1 MAEFLVIRIGEG
13 ESAPAAWIAVDSSG
27 TRLGPPSSGDLA
39 AATPAAADRKVI
51 VLVPATEVLTTT
63 IDLPIK
69 SAARIQSALPFAL
82 EEFLADDVEDLH
94 FAAGARRETGRL
106 PVSVINRQKLRDW
119 LDQWRALGLRP
130 SAVMADCYG
139 LARLP
144 GTISMLVTADQVYV
158 NDGAD
163 TELVL
168 QGVGPQEAL
177 AAIGVIDDGDEP
189 GGAERGRPRHVLAYC
204 DAEAEQKYAREWLAV
219 RHDFEDLDIKLLP
232 DGALPRLAVT
242 VASGAGVNLLQGE
255 FGAKTEYAALLRPW
269 RHAAMLLLALAV
281 TLVAGRSL
289 EFLELRNR
297 AGELEASFLAEYR
310 EIAPT
315 VESVP
320 DPAAV
325 VASLRARAG
334 GGQAPAVFLQ
344 SLEHLSRA
352 MQQNRE
358 ATIEAISYRAGVVD
372 VRLTAP
378 SVSVLDNIT
387 RVIGES
393 GAFQA
398 RIQSTDQEGEKV
410 NSRLQIQAGGA

>member
-1 MAEFLVIRIGEG
+1 MAEFLVVRLGET
-13 ESAPAAWIAVDSSG
+13 ESAPAEWIAVDSNG
-27 TRLGPPSSGDLA
+27 TRLGAPTTGDLSGA
-39 AATPAAADRKVI
+39 VPEALDRKVI
-51 VLVPATEVLTTT
+51 MLVPATEVLTTT

-69 SAARIQSALPFAL
+69 SAAKIQSALPFAL

-94 FAAGARRETGRL
+94 FAAGARRESGRF
-106 PVSVINRQKLRDW
+106 PVSVVNRDKLRSW
-119 LDQWRALGLRP
+119 LDRWHGAGLRP
-130 SAVMADCYG
+130 GAVIADTYG
-139 LARLP
+139 LTRIP

-177 AAIGVIDDGDEP
+177 AAIGVLDDSTEP
-189 GGAERGRPRHVLAYC
+189 DKRDTEGPRHVLAYC
-204 DAEAEQKYAREWLAV
+204 DSEAEQKYAREWLAV
-219 RHDFEDLDIKLLP
+219 RHDFEDLDVKLLP

-255 FGAKTEYAALLRPW
+255 FGSRTEYAALLAPW
-269 RHAAMLLLALAV
+269 RTAAILLVTFGA
-281 TLVAGRSL
+281 TLVAGRAL
-289 EFLELRNR
+289 EYVELRNR
-297 AGELEASFLAEYR
+297 AQALEEQFLAEYR

-315 VESVP
+315 AESVP

-325 VASLRARAG
+325 VASLRARTGAS
-334 GGQAPAVFLQ
+334 QAPAVFLQ
-344 SLEHLSRA
+344 SLEHLGRA
-352 MQQNRE
+352 MQQNSG

-378 SVSVLDNIT
+378 SVSVLDSIT
-387 RVIGES
+387 RIIGEG

-398 RIQSTDQEGEKV
+398 RIQSTDQEGDKV